1 MTAAAGNLVDF
12 RHLDIYIENVD
23 SAPDARAKGRAMSKH
38 IILLCLVAVTGATG
52 CAEAA
57 RYNAVLLRNR
67 EMEKAAGERA
77 EPAPAPEKASPDLA
91 LLKAP
96 ASPPVVAV
104 EPRKVIYTG
113 SFTLLV
119 ADLKAAADNTR
130 RMAEQMGGYMQH
142 MTSSSIVIRVPAAR
156 FDEAVAALGDIG
168 TVTDREVKAQDV
180 TEECED
186 LAIRLKSAKALLER
200 LLALLA
206 KADNVKDAIE
216 VEREVN
222 RVRTEIEKL
231 EGQINRLSSQIAYAT
246 LSVRFTQTRE
256 APRELKVSLPFPWL
270 RELGLE
276 HLLSIVGM

>member
-1 MTAAAGNLVDF
+1 M
-12 RHLDIYIENVD
+12 
-23 SAPDARAKGRAMSKH
+23 PKH
-38 IILLCLVAVTGATG
+38 VILLFLAAVIGVAG
-52 CAEAA
+52 CVEEY
-57 RYNAVLLRNR
+57 RDNSVLMRNR
-67 EMEKAAGERA
+67 EMEKAASQPA
-77 EPAPAPEKASPDLA
+77 EPAPAPGKPAPDLA
-91 LLKAP
+91 LFKAP
-96 ASPPVVAV
+96 AGQPVVAV
-104 EPRKVIYTG
+104 EPRRVVYTG

-119 ADLKAAADNTR
+119 ADMKAAAERTL
-130 RMAEQMGGYMQH
+130 RMAEQMGGYMQY
-142 MTSSSIVIRVPAAR
+142 MTGSSMVIRVPADK
-156 FDEAVAALGDIG
+156 FNEAVACLGNIG
-168 TVTDREVKAQDV
+168 TVTDKEVKAQDV
-180 TEECED
+180 TEEYED
-186 LAIRLKSAKALLER
+186 LAIRLKNAKALLER

-231 EGQINRLSSQIAYAT
+231 EGQMNRLSGQIAYAT

>member
-1 MTAAAGNLVDF
+1 M
-12 RHLDIYIENVD
+12 
-23 SAPDARAKGRAMSKH
+23 PKH
-38 IILLCLVAVTGATG
+38 VILLFVAAVVAVAG
-52 CAEAA
+52 CAEET

-67 EMEKAAGERA
+67 EMEKAASRPA
-77 EPAPAPEKASPDLA
+77 EPAPTPGKPAPDLT
-91 LLKAP
+91 LFKAP
-96 ASPPVVAV
+96 AGQSVAAV
-104 EPRKVIYTG
+104 EPRKVVYTG

-119 ADLKAAADNTR
+119 ADMKAAAESTL

-142 MTSSSIVIRVPAAR
+142 MTDSSIVIRVPAAR
-156 FDEAVAALGDIG
+156 FDETVAGLGNIG
-168 TVTDREVKAQDV
+168 TVTDKEVKAQDV
-180 TEECED
+180 TEEYED
-186 LAIRLKSAKALLER
+186 LAIRLKNAKALQER
-200 LLALLA
+200 LVALLA
-206 KADNVKDAIE
+206 KAENVKDAIE

-231 EGQINRLSSQIAYAT
+231 EGQMNRLSGQIAYAT